1 MTNTKI
7 STMLH
12 DFNVRFT
19 KCISD
24 MATCS
29 FDPEYKNSQGV
40 KVGFKL
46 VDSPYRCYNF
56 DEISEQICK
65 EHGYDKLQSVDS
77 ILPILPLP
85 NDKLYLIEFKNNRSN
100 IPWADVRAKIL
111 NSLLFFQ
118 YFYKIDIKDFTDIV
132 TITVKYSTSKYKHN
146 LNQMRKHLGLK
157 IGSEADEVEHFK
169 ILKDMYGIIS
179 YKFDSIDFIEFLEQ
193 NNLV

>member
-65 EHGYDKLQSVDS
+65 NMV
-77 ILPILPLP
+77 
-85 NDKLYLIEFKNNRSN
+85 
-100 IPWADVRAKIL
+100 
-111 NSLLFFQ
+111 
-118 YFYKIDIKDFTDIV
+118 
-132 TITVKYSTSKYKHN
+132 
-146 LNQMRKHLGLK
+146 M
-157 IGSEADEVEHFK
+157 
-169 ILKDMYGIIS
+169 IS
-179 YKFDSIDFIEFLEQ
+179 Y
-193 NNLV
+193 NL